1 MLKRAA
7 VNLERHFK
15 KRTFFKGVMLLFTLG
30 SLLLM
35 SKCNPKSTEICDEL
49 THLTD
54 VCGQVWDGTQLIK
67 VKYEIE
73 NLNDRFI
80 VRYEEPVAFAFI
92 KISSNILDK
101 NPEYFLMQF
110 VLKGK
115 EEFIYGIR
123 VYKVLGTGPGAPF
136 KGSQTVFFFHRG
148 KDRPDFLRLDVY
160 NLKDFVREPQVSEVV
175 TDSIQFF
182 TSNASLVHAYTNLI
196 REIHIFELRAVY
208 ASEGI
213 TTSRPVDDQLLML
226 SIGCYIG
233 LMVLLPITYLSLG
246 KIKIRK
252 LLNVKVILIVGV
264 ALRVALSIF
273 TAHIYDMEIWKF
285 AVRTFY
291 EHGEIALFSN
301 WSSPPIFYFAL
312 ILFYFPYAI
321 LHYYA
326 GFNDWRVFF
335 LPVRAVESLF
345 IKLPMIIAD
354 ACIFLLLIKIICH
367 LKPNIGKDRIVFLS
381 SLYFLNPYT
390 IMISSAW
397 GMFDPLAAAF
407 IVAGIYMWEKE
418 RHLLACSLFAL
429 SACTKWIGVI
439 PLLFGILLLLRSKR
453 FKEAIQTAITSII
466 LILTIFALPYLI
478 SSQTN
483 LFLEVLSFR
492 LGQGSDVLLWHGITY
507 LEYFRG
513 LDVFS
518 ILPSWLVSNYF
529 FITFGIFSVYLCLIA
544 IRSRPKNRHSET
556 LTLIKLT
563 LLAFLG
569 FYLTYHR
576 INEQFLIWSIALL
589 PLILLGNEESE
600 HPASN
605 WIGIITIIALGWT
618 MMEATTGQ
626 TLTYMLIGFPN
637 PLFTL
642 QPQRPYQAGFSL
654 VFSFLCMVLI
664 WRLTGISEQLGNFL
678 FYRKETFSNKRATI
692 ILAYAILLLSLCI
705 MTWTATESIIARIT
719 PSLGLALTIY
729 LFFVAAPLTAVFFD
743 RLNSK

>member
-1 MLKRAA
+1 M
-7 VNLERHFK
+7 N
-15 KRTFFKGVMLLFTLG
+15 KGTIFLGVILLFTFG

-35 SKCNPKSTEICDEL
+35 GNCNPKSTELNDILASILDARGVACN
-49 THLTD
+49 
-54 VCGQVWDGTQLIK
+54 GTQKIT
-67 VKYEIE
+67 VQYELE
-73 NLNDRFI
+73 RFAGHFI
-80 VRYEEPVAFAFI
+80 VKYEEPVAFAFVRFP
-92 KISSNILDK
+92 SNILDK
-101 NPEYFLMQF
+101 NPEYFIMRF
-110 VLKGK
+110 TVKG
-115 EEFIYGIR
+115 EGDFIYGIR
-123 VYKVLGTGPGAPF
+123 VYKALGTDSTPPF
-136 KGSQTVFFFHRG
+136 IGSYPEFFFHRG
-148 KDRPDFLRLDVY
+148 KERPEFLRLNIYD
-160 NLKDFVREPQVSEVV
+160 LKNYQREPQVSEHVI
-175 TDSIQFF
+175 DSIQFF
-182 TSNASLVHAYTNLI
+182 TSNSTFQHACTNVI
-196 REIHIFELRAVY
+196 KEIHIFELRVFY
-208 ASEGI
+208 ASEGLVTEGLI
-213 TTSRPVDDQLLML
+213 DSQSLMI
-226 SIGCYIG
+226 SIGLYIS
-233 LMVLLPITYLSLG
+233 LMMIIPIIFLSLG
-246 KIKIRK
+246 NFRFRK
-252 LLNVKVILIVGV
+252 LLNVNSIIIVGI
-264 ALRVALSIF
+264 ALRVVLSTF
-273 TAHIYDMEIWKF
+273 TAHKFDIEIWKF

-291 EHGEIALFSN
+291 EHGEIAFFSN
-301 WSSPPIFYFAL
+301 WTSPPIFYFAL

-321 LHYYA
+321 LHYYV

-335 LPVRAVESLF
+335 IPVRAVESLF
-345 IKLPMIIAD
+345 IKLPMIVAD
-354 ACIFLLLIKIICH
+354 VCIFLLLIKIMCH

-407 IVAGIYMWEKE
+407 IVAGIYMWAKE

-453 FKEAIQTAITSII
+453 FKKTIQMTVAGITII
-466 LILTIFALPYLI
+466 LTVFVLPFVMTGRTDSL
-478 SSQTN
+478 
-483 LFLEVLSFR
+483 LEVLSFR
-492 LGQGSDVLLWHGITY
+492 LGTGSWIDRWSGLSY

-544 IRSRPKNRHSET
+544 IRSRPKNHHSET
-556 LTLIKLT
+556 HTLIKLT